1 MAKSACLQRSTKFK
15 ECGWFQLHVQL
26 VSTNT
31 DWVQQRHFGLLVLA
45 AVALGEATLLIS
57 STMLF
62 VFLPIDLLLLLKQST

>member
-1 MAKSACLQRSTKFK
+1 
-15 ECGWFQLHVQL
+15 L